1 MGLYKIGQWHK
12 FLSLTNQ
19 KRLFLVNT
27 FLLLGGVRLGLWL
40 LSYQKLLHL
49 LDKLSTVNSGYR
61 EIELNDIVR
70 AVNISTHYMPGGAKC
85 LARALTTQVLMKR
98 QGYSPQL
105 YIGVA
110 KGEQGQL
117 EAHAW
122 IEYDQKIVIGELL
135 NLSRYMP
142 MSLYVKT

>member
-19 KRLFLVNT
+19 ERLFLVNT

>member
-19 KRLFLVNT
+19 ERLFFVNT

-49 LDKLSTVNSGYR
+49 LDQFSTVNSGYR
-61 EIELNDIVR
+61 EIKLDDIVR
-70 AVNISTHYMPGGAKC
+70 AVNISTRYMPGGAKC

-98 QGYSPQL
+98 QSYMPQL
-105 YIGVA
+105 HIGVA

-122 IEYDQKIVIGELL
+122 IEYDQKIIIGELQ
-135 NLSRYMP
+135 NLSQYMP
-142 MSLYVKT
+142 LSPYVKS